1 MVQLP
6 GAEVDSIADLNDMR
20 LFAEVAERGSY
31 TAAARALGVQ
41 TSKLSRRVRSLEEQL
56 GVRLLNRTTRR
67 ISLTETGRHFH
78 QHCLAVVAEA
88 RAAKEVVERTRASP
102 QGVVRISCPVGL
114 LGSGISQILSRF
126 LLDNPNV
133 RIFLDATNRRV
144 DVVEEGLD
152 FAIRVRRPPLE
163 PSDLAMRQLGTSGTI
178 LVASP
183 KLIDQH
189 APPRTLEELKDWP
202 TLSVANATEKFHWS
216 FVSGDGTQVSCVH
229 HPRLATDD
237 LASLHMAAIQGLGI
251 AELPRELVQ
260 LDLESGRLKHL
271 LPELQSTIGIVHAIF
286 PTRRGMVPAVRH
298 LLNALAAE
306 FTTLEK
312 MR

>member
-1 MVQLP
+1 M
-6 GAEVDSIADLNDMR
+6 DSMIDLNDLR

-41 TSKLSRRVRSLEEQL
+41 TSKLSRRVRSLEEEL

-67 ISLTETGRHFH
+67 ISLTETGRNFH
-78 QHCLAVVAEA
+78 QHCQAVVAEA

-114 LGSGISQILSRF
+114 LNSGISQILSRF
-126 LLDNPNV
+126 LLENPNV
-133 RIFLDATNRRV
+133 RILLDATNRRV
-144 DVVEEGLD
+144 DVVEDGLD

-163 PSDLAMRQLGTSGTI
+163 PSDLAVRRLGTSGTI

-189 APPRTLEELKDWP
+189 APPTTLEELKDWP
-202 TLSVANATEKFHWS
+202 TLSVANTTEKYHWS
-216 FVSGDGTQVSCVH
+216 FVSAHGAQVSCVH

-237 LASLHMAAIQGLGI
+237 LASLRMAAIQGLGI
-251 AELPRELVQ
+251 VELPHELVQ
-260 LDLESGRLKHL
+260 QDLEADRLKHV
-271 LPELQSTIGIVHAIF
+271 LPELHSPTGIVHAVF
-286 PTRRGMVPAVRH
+286 QTRRGMVPAVRH
-298 LLNALAAE
+298 LLDALAAE
-306 FTTLEK
+306 FTDRMPGRLEG
-312 MR
+312 